1 MQDDA
6 RSFRESASDAALAH
20 ALLRLALGISML
32 VHGLVRI
39 GGHFWPFVDSTV
51 KQFASS
57 PVPHFLVR
65 IGAMIIPPVEV
76 LMGVLLILG
85 LWTRF
90 ALVLGSLEMCALIAG
105 MSLLEQW
112 EIVAIQLAYAFFFCV
127 VLRDRQNNAMSVD
140 GWIRRNAP

>member
-6 RSFRESASDAALAH
+6 RSSKETVADAVLSH

-39 GGHFWPFVDSTV
+39 GGNFWPFVDSTV
-51 KQFASS
+51 KLFTSS
-57 PVPHFLVR
+57 PLPHFLLR
-65 IGAMIIPPVEV
+65 ISAMIIPPVEV
-76 LMGVLLILG
+76 LIGVLLILG

-90 ALVLGSLEMCALIAG
+90 AVVLGSFEMCALIAG

-112 EIVAIQLAYAFFFCV
+112 EIVAIQLAYAFFFV
-127 VLRDRQNNAMSVD
+127 VLLRDRQNDKMSVD
-140 GWIRRNAP
+140 SWIRRNRS